1 MPIALEAGGKHAELL
16 QLEACPRK
24 VLKNF
29 SSNRGMPEKIR
40 ILVAYDSNTGNTEK
54 MAEAV
59 AEGARKAGAQVT
71 LKKVSEVSVK
81 DLLENDGFAFGTP
94 THCGTMSIRMN
105 ELFTKN
111 GMPAW
116 GKMRGKVGVAFSSS
130 GGLGGGNEIA
140 CLSLILS
147 MLNYGMLVF
156 GVPDY
161 VAPGVTLHYGAV
173 SVGKPNEEALKAC
186 RLLGERLAEYTSIV
200 KNGML
205 NSKG

>member
-1 MPIALEAGGKHAELL
+1 
-16 QLEACPRK
+16 
-24 VLKNF
+24 
-29 SSNRGMPEKIR
+29 MPEKTR
-40 ILVAYDSNTGNTEK
+40 ILVAYDSHTGNTEK

-59 AEGARKAGAQVT
+59 AEGARKAGANVS
-71 LKKVSEVSVK
+71 LKKVSEVTVE

-105 ELFTKN
+105 ELFTKT

-116 GKMRGKVGVAFSSS
+116 GRMRGKVGVAFSSS
-130 GGLGGGNEIA
+130 GGLGGGNEVA
-140 CLSLILS
+140 CLSIILA

-173 SVGKPNEEALKAC
+173 SVGKPDEEALKAC
-186 RLLGERLAEYTSIV
+186 RLLGEKLAEYASIV
-200 KNGML
+200 K
-205 NSKG
+205 KGLSASRSQGSS